1 MTMKAIAHGA
11 ALAALI
17 VFFWSDDARAQ
28 SQTCSGFYQQCV
40 SHPQTKN
47 PKSCV
52 GAKAACMKTGRFI
65 GPETGRDYGP
75 AEKK

>member
-1 MTMKAIAHGA
+1 MTAKAIAHGA

-17 VFFWSDDARAQ
+17 VFLGSGEARAE
-28 SQTCSGFYQQCV
+28 TCSGFYAQCV

-47 PKSCV
+47 PKSCA
-52 GAKAACMKTGRFI
+52 GAKAACMKTGRFV